1 VYELLRKHGGPSMLE
16 AELAQI
22 PDGVSLPAPLEGN
35 MLRFASDQPFEDA
48 NRLRNA
54 GVEFVRF
61 HIDRPSL
68 ESVFLN
74 LTGRRLRD

>member
-1 VYELLRKHGGPSMLE
+1 
-16 AELAQI
+16 
-22 PDGVSLPAPLEGN
+22 LPAPLEGN

-48 NRLRNA
+48 NRLRNV
-54 GVEFVRF
+54 GVRFVRF
-61 HIDRPSL
+61 HVDRPSL